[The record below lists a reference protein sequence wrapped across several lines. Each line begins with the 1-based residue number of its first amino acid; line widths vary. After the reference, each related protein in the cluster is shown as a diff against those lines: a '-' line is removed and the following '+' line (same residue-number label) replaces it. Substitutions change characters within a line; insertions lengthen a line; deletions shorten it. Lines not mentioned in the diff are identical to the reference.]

1 MAYDKRQN
9 YLYIGQQL
17 PSLNDYVAKNRT
29 NPHVGAEFKRS
40 IENSIQMWVAACVG
54 SGHLKPIH
62 TPCDV
67 VIDFYEKTKRR
78 DVDNIQSATKFILDA
93 LVKAEI
99 LPNDNQ
105 RWVRQVYH
113 RVLPSSYIDCAYV
126 YLIEGAKIMLEVED
140 E

>member
-17 PSLNDYVAKNRT
+17 PSLNEYVAKNRT
-29 NPHVGAEFKRS
+29 NPNVGATFKRS
-40 IENSIQMWVAACVG
+40 VEDTIQMWIAACVG
-54 SGHLKPIH
+54 SGNLHRIESQ
-62 TPCDV
+62 CEI
-67 VIDFYEKTKRR
+67 VIDFYERTKRR
-78 DVDNIQSATKFILDA
+78 DVDNVQSATKFILDA
-93 LVKAEI
+93 LVKAGI

-113 RVLPSSYIDCAYV
+113 RVLPSVGIDCVYV
-126 YLIEGAKIMLEVED
+126 YLIENRKINLEVAD